1 MYSLVG
7 HTHVRVYSIDWIYSE
22 TDGRTDDLP

>member
-1 MYSLVG
+1 M
-7 HTHVRVYSIDWIYSE
+7 HVRVYSIDWIYSE